1 MTGDASQLINLK
13 LKPAGFVTYGDNN
26 HGRIHGVGDI
36 GGVDDVMIKDVLLVG
51 GLKHSLLS
59 ISQLC
64 DKGYK
69 ITFEPNLC
77 LIAESKTCET
87 ILVGKRVNN
96 VYMLNVSCIT
106 SSMNCLLTRNDE
118 SWLWHKILA
127 HIHMHH
133 LNRLASKEL
142 VIGLPKLK
150 FERNILCEACQ
161 KGKQTK
167 SSFKPMNVVSTS
179 RPLELLHMDLFGH

>member
-1 MTGDASQLINLK
+1 MTGDASQLTNLK
-13 LKPAGFVTYGDNN
+13 LRPTRYVTYGDNN
-26 HGRIHGVGDI
+26 RGRILGIGDI
-36 GGVDDVMIKDVLLVG
+36 GEIDKVIIKDVLLVK

-64 DKGYK
+64 NKGYK

-77 LIAESKTCET
+77 LITYSKLTET
-87 ILVGKRVNN
+87 VLVGKRVNN

-118 SWLWHKILA
+118 SWLWHRRLS

-133 LNRLASKEL
+133 LSRIASKEL
-142 VIGLPKLK
+142 VVGLSKLK
-150 FERNILCEACQ
+150 SERDKLCEVC
-161 KGKQTK
+161 
-167 SSFKPMNVVSTS
+167 
-179 RPLELLHMDLFGH
+179 